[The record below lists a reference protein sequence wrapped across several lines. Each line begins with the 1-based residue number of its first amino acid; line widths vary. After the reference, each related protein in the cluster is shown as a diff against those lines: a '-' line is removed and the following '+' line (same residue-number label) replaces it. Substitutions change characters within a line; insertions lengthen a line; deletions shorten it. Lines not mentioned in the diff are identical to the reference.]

1 MNARRIVTVHC
12 DRAVLAVTAAGCVN
26 TSNGATQQSL
36 DALASPPSTAPGPT
50 TTTTEPP
57 CDRRASLRPTGTLPA
72 PGQMPAGTWMATI
85 QKRGRLVVGVD
96 QNTLIFS
103 YRDPRTGNL
112 QGYEIDLLKQL
123 ALAILGDENAI
134 EFRTLTT
141 AQRITELSR
150 PDSTIDIVASLVTMT
165 CARWKQV
172 LFSTEYYE
180 AAQKVIVHKDKD
192 GVPEIRTVS
201 GLAGKKVCATKG
213 STSIDN
219 LLLKAPA
226 AVVYPVAART
236 DCLRAFQEGTVDAI
250 TGDDTILLGFQLQD
264 PRATYIL
271 AEQIHDEPYGMII
284 RNDHPEFVRYVN
296 AVLQQLRDNGTLST
310 IDEKWLGDFTDR
322 PTPVP
327 PAPRYQD

>member
-1 MNARRIVTVHC
+1 
-12 DRAVLAVTAAGCVN
+12 
-26 TSNGATQQSL
+26 
-36 DALASPPSTAPGPT
+36 
-50 TTTTEPP
+50 
-57 CDRRASLRPTGTLPA
+57 
-72 PGQMPAGTWMATI
+72 
-85 QKRGRLVVGVD
+85 
-96 QNTLIFS
+96 
-103 YRDPRTGNL
+103 
-112 QGYEIDLLKQL
+112 
-123 ALAILGDENAI
+123 
-134 EFRTLTT
+134 
-141 AQRITELSR
+141 
-150 PDSTIDIVASLVTMT
+150 MT

-172 LFSTEYYE
+172 SFSTEYYE
-180 AAQKVIVHKDKD
+180 ASQKVIVHKDKD

-201 GLAGKKVCATKG
+201 ELARKKVCATKG

-219 LLLKAPA
+219 LLLKVPV
-226 AVVYPVAART
+226 AVIYPVAART

-271 AEQIHDEPYGMII
+271 PEQIHDEPYGMII

-310 IDEKWLGDFTDR
+310 IDQKWLGDFTDR